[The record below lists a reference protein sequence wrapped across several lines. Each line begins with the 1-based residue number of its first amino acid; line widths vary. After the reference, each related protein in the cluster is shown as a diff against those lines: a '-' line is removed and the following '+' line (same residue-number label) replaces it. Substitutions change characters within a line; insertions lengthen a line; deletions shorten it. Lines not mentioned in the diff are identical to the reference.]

1 MIRLTRLYR
10 ALSFAVAIAGLAC
23 SAYGQR
29 QGGQGGATTTA
40 PTTTGP
46 APTPSPSRTPT
57 PTSPTQPTFPN
68 PMETRGPIFLSGKVM
83 LDSGTPP
90 PESVTIERVCNGTPR
105 AEAYTDSKGRFSF
118 QLGANNNGVMQDAS
132 MGSDRGLGGFG

>member
-1 MIRLTRLYR
+1 
-10 ALSFAVAIAGLAC
+10 
-23 SAYGQR
+23 
-29 QGGQGGATTTA
+29 
-40 PTTTGP
+40 
-46 APTPSPSRTPT
+46 
-57 PTSPTQPTFPN
+57 
-68 PMETRGPIFLSGKVM
+68 M

-132 MGSDRGLGGFG
+132 MGSDRGLGGFGGIGAGSSSSAMGQNTGVSERDLMGCEIRASLAGYRSDMINLSGRRQMDNPEL